1 MNRREALGTMLAVL
15 GMAVRG
21 SVTVGEELSRCFD
34 LEAARV
40 LGHACLRVNL
50 GLALEGGRAAR
61 LAARDRGTLSRA
73 IAQDFATGDVVVVEQ
88 WVLARTEAAFCA
100 HLACLTA

>member
-1 MNRREALGTMLAVL
+1 
-15 GMAVRG
+15 MAVRG
-21 SVTVGEELSRCFD
+21 SVTVGEELSRCLD

-40 LGHACLRVNL
+40 LGHACLRVNP

>member
-1 MNRREALGTMLAVL
+1 MNRREALGALLAVI
-15 GMAVRG
+15 AVTARG
-21 SVTVGEELSRCFD
+21 GVIGADGPPRCLD
-34 LEAARV
+34 LEAAQM
-40 LGHACLRVNL
+40 LGHACLRVNP